1 MYVLKILAFIL
12 MAIGAFINYGARL
25 IVNKM
30 ELAGKMDAKEA
41 EELVGEELEKYK
53 YTKALA
59 RVKTVGLIVLLAGVL
74 IILGV
79 YR

>member
-12 MAIGAFINYGARL
+12 MAVGAFINYGARL

-30 ELAGKMDAKEA
+30 ELAGKIEAIEA
-41 EELVGEELEKYK
+41 EELAGEELEKYK